1 MALGWSLS
9 WGLALGLVCF
19 TLVGLRRG
27 LTLRALVRMAWEGA
41 RTSLVVLRILV
52 LIGFLTALW
61 RASGT
66 IAFFVHTGLEWMHPG
81 AFYLAAFLLAA
92 ALSMAFGSSF
102 GVAGTAG

>member
-41 RTSLVVLRILV
+41 VSYTH
-52 LIGFLTALW
+52 LTLPTN
-61 RASGT
+61 RE
-66 IAFFVHTGLEWMHPG
+66 V
-81 AFYLAAFLLAA
+81 
-92 ALSMAFGSSF
+92 
-102 GVAGTAG
+102 